1 MSLAVISLCALILAL
16 ALSSISSI
24 NVGFLAIVM
33 AWLVGVY
40 AGGMTVDQ
48 VIAGFPV
55 SLFLTL
61 TGLTLLFS
69 MAQVNGTLDRL
80 THRAV
85 RSTGGP
91 PGVIP
96 FVFFVLTSILA
107 AIGPGHIAACALMAP
122 LAMAAAGRY
131 GIPPFLM
138 AIMIA
143 NGASSGSLSPIAPT
157 GIVVEG
163 ITTKDLGLGDVR
175 WQIYFNNLIAHVAIA
190 WTAYIA
196 LGGWRV
202 SFCQT

>member
-1 MSLAVISLCALILAL
+1 
-16 ALSSISSI
+16 
-24 NVGFLAIVM
+24 
-33 AWLVGVY
+33 
-40 AGGMTVDQ
+40 MTVDQ

-143 NGASSGSLSPIAPT
+143 NGASSGSHSPNAPT
-157 GIVVEG
+157 RLVVEG

-175 WQIYFNNLIAHVAIA
+175 WQIYFNNLVAHVAIA

-196 LGGWRV
+196 LGGWRLLRTAPLKGV
-202 SFCQT
+202 SYEHSQNPAAADAGRPDDNEAPFTWKQWLTCAVIVFG